1 MVVTGTRTS
10 RMILVGACLAALVG
24 LMFLSIEP
32 QTQYSIDEVM
42 SSPDSHEGDV
52 HLRGQVAIDSLDT
65 SLFSFEL
72 VGQVHSLQVDYSD
85 VVLPNNFVEGLTIAI
100 KGNLVSGSSG
110 WLLEAQEIQTGCPS
124 KYSE

>member
-1 MVVTGTRTS
+1 MV
-10 RMILVGACLAALVG
+10 LVGACLAALVG

-42 SSPDSHEGDV
+42 SSPASHEGDV
-52 HLRGQVAIDSLDT
+52 HLRGQVEIGSVDT
-65 SLFSFEL
+65 SSFSFEL
-72 VGQVHSLQVDYSD
+72 VGQTHSLQVDYSD
-85 VVLPNNFVEGLTIAI
+85 VVVPDGFEEGHTIAI

>member
-1 MVVTGTRTS
+1 MV
-10 RMILVGACLAALVG
+10 LVGACMAALVG

-52 HLRGQVAIDSLDT
+52 HLRGQVAVDSLDT
-65 SLFSFEL
+65 SSFSFEL
-72 VGQVHSLQVDYSD
+72 AGQDHSLQVDYSD

-110 WLLEAQEIQTGCPS
+110 WLLEAHEIQTGCPS

>member
-1 MVVTGTRTS
+1 MV
-10 RMILVGACLAALVG
+10 IVGACLAALVG

-42 SSPDSHEGDV
+42 SSPISHEGEV
-52 HLRGQVAIDSLDT
+52 HLRGQVEIGSVDT
-65 SLFSFEL
+65 SSFSFEL
-72 VGQVHSLQVDYSD
+72 VGQTHSLQVDYSD
-85 VVLPNNFVEGLTIAI
+85 VVVPDGFEEGHTIAI

>member
-1 MVVTGTRTS
+1 MV
-10 RMILVGACLAALVG
+10 LVGACLAALVG

-42 SSPDSHEGDV
+42 SSPTSHEGDV
-52 HLRGQVAIDSLDT
+52 HLRGQVEIGSVDT
-65 SLFSFEL
+65 SSFSFEL
-72 VGQVHSLQVDYSD
+72 VGQTHSLQVDYSD
-85 VVLPNNFVEGLTIAI
+85 VVVPDGFEEGHTIAI

>member
-1 MVVTGTRTS
+1 MV
-10 RMILVGACLAALVG
+10 LVGACMAALVG

-52 HLRGQVAIDSLDT
+52 HLRGQVAIDSLDK
-65 SLFSFEL
+65 SSFSFEL
-72 VGQVHSLQVDYSD
+72 AGQDHSLQVNYSD